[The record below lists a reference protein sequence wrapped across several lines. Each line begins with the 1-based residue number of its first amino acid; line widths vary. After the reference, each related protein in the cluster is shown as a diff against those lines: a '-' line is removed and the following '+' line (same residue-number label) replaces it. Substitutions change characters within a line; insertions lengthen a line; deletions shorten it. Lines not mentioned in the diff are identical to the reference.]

1 MEFYMRK
8 QRKIKIGLSVFV
20 LFLFA
25 IWTYLLTVIDV
36 RSIGACDTN
45 VGFASL
51 NCCFHNMTGIDL
63 YLYAVTDIL
72 GLVPI
77 MICVFFAFVGFIQL
91 VKRKRLFLVDHDILL
106 LGAFYIFVI
115 FTFLI
120 FEFLVINYRPI
131 LIDGELEP
139 SYPSSTTM
147 LVLCVIPTTC
157 HQIKRRVKNPTVRT
171 ILVILS
177 VLFAL
182 FVLVAR
188 ILSGVHWITDIIGG
202 IIFSIGSVGLYY
214 SLT

>member
-1 MEFYMRK
+1 MRK

-51 NCCFHNMTGIDL
+51 NCCFHNMTGVDF

-106 LGAFYIFVI
+106 LGTFYIFVI
-115 FTFLI
+115 FFPVFI
-120 FEFLVINYRPI
+120 
-131 LIDGELEP
+131 
-139 SYPSSTTM
+139 
-147 LVLCVIPTTC
+147 
-157 HQIKRRVKNPTVRT
+157 
-171 ILVILS
+171 
-177 VLFAL
+177 
-182 FVLVAR
+182 
-188 ILSGVHWITDIIGG
+188 ITKTHY
-202 IIFSIGSVGLYY
+202 VYY
-214 SLT
+214 SFFIIIIDIWNQTNHK